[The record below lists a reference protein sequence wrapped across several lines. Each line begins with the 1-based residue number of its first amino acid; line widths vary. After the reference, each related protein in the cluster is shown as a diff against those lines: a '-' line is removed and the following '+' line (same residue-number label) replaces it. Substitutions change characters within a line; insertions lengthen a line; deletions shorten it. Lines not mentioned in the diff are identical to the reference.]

1 MALEVIPQ
9 SDKTTVGDYVYE
21 LIKRNIVRLKLEPGK
36 RISENEISEL
46 LGVSR
51 TPVREAFI
59 KLSREDLLYVLPQ
72 RGTYVSQIDMTQVE
86 EARFIREVLES
97 AVLKLVT
104 QGIDVTFIKL
114 LEQNLEAQRRWTDAD
129 GFTTYMELDEKFHEI
144 IFESVH
150 KQRTWEVIEQV
161 NTQYRRVRILSYS
174 FNNMIS
180 SLIDQH
186 AALLEAIRNRDE
198 ARGQEIISMHTR
210 KLLHEQSELMERYPG
225 YFKSK

>member
-1 MALEVIPQ
+1 MALEILPQ
-9 SDKTTVGDYVYE
+9 SEKTSVGEYVYA
-21 LIKRNIVRLKLEPGK
+21 LMKHNIVRMKLEPGK
-36 RISENEISEL
+36 RISENEVSEL

-59 KLSREDLLYVLPQ
+59 KLSREGLLYVLPQ

-104 QGIDVTFIKL
+104 QGIDETWLKQ
-114 LEQNLEAQRRWTDAD
+114 LEQNLEEQRRWTENDD
-129 GFTTYMELDEKFHEI
+129 FTTYMELDEKFHQI

-161 NTQYRRVRILSYS
+161 NTQYRRVRVLSYS
-174 FNNMIS
+174 FNNMIR

-186 AALLEAIRNRDE
+186 TDLLEAIRGRDE
-198 ARGQEIISMHTR
+198 ARAQEIIAIHTR
-210 KLLHEQSELMERYPG
+210 KLLHEQTELLERYPG